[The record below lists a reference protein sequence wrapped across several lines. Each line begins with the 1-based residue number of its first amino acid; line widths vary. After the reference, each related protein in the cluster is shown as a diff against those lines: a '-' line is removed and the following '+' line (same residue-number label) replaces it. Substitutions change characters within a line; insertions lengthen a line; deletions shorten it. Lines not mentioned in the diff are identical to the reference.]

1 LFLPLPPFLL
11 LLFSF
16 SFFSCTTTQLCDSL
30 RLNTSIK
37 NLNLSNNHFG
47 ETGAEKLRN
56 ALLNNRTIKVLDLS
70 RNALGFRS
78 INALLCSCKSN
89 GMYVQTNGNFVFE
102 EILNSLSHG
111 LAFLASVVGANL
123 LIAQVSNNTLY
134 IIHHTSHIIHHTH
147 LCLSTY

>member
-1 LFLPLPPFLL
+1 MTPSLPTLIPTPHCLSFLTLFLPCSAT
-11 LLFSF
+11 FSF
-16 SFFSCTTTQLCDSL
+16 SYSAPQHYTTQLCDSL

-47 ETGAEKLRN
+47 ESGAEKLRN

-123 LIAQVSNNTLY
+123 LISQVSKECE
-134 IIHHTSHIIHHTH
+134 S
-147 LCLSTY
+147 

>member
-1 LFLPLPPFLL
+1 MVDVIPFLK
-11 LLFSF
+11 
-16 SFFSCTTTQLCDSL
+16 QLCDSL
-30 RLNTSIK
+30 RLNKSIR

-47 ETGAEKLRN
+47 ESGAEKLRK
-56 ALLNNRTIKVLDLS
+56 ALLQNTTIKFLDLS

-78 INALLCSCKSN
+78 INALLCSCTSN

-123 LIAQVSNNTLY
+123 LISQVRCILLQNYL
-134 IIHHTSHIIHHTH
+134 I
-147 LCLSTY
+147 